1 MTRLDCLPIALL
13 TLTLAGCGQESDT
26 LPVDG
31 RDFDG
36 VSYSEPA
43 PYSGKVIDGYLIHAR
58 VWLDMDG
65 DSQYTPGPLE
75 IELENGNV
83 AVLESGE
90 PTTMSG
96 QGGEF
101 SLDVSE
107 LNLPPEVG
115 PDLDPGN
122 YPLYAV
128 ALPGK
133 TLEQTRGGDV
143 PVARAFLMS
152 AAPGVRN
159 ITPLTTLARYRTLF
173 GLGSYLEA
181 PEDLAGSLAGLNL
194 VADYVLAGDERA
206 HAYARALARFMAS
219 QVPDDYNEALSLPDS
234 DGKERSLRNP
244 EQAAYLLGI
253 SLVQNAPSVIA
264 VVDDASGGNYA
275 NVDVGALSLPEVP
288 LELTDPVLLTHQRI
302 KAQPE
307 SDQNLP
313 VSTSALMVSAEL
325 FFDYSES
332 GQLLSVSAEGCLA
345 PSMPELVRLINVNG
359 LMYQLG
365 SQWRPSVSLSPQS
378 RIAYEAEGV
387 DERLIFDWDNQ
398 RIYFE
403 TSTTCHEHEGISA
416 GSTELSGNPEVIYH
430 WQQAEKVDADTVSEL
445 VAEIPQA
452 GGPNLVRTLVR
463 QFQPAVSPD
472 NFAGFTMVDSGSI
485 IATLELSGTQAEC
498 TELEATEA
506 EVAVMDHVVT
516 DQYGYTLTGYE
527 PQPAN
532 FVDLA
537 LEYDARQFQDADP
550 ENPVS
555 RLLRYAFLD
564 PALSSLANVDAGTGF
579 QWAMYYL
586 KTFDPA
592 NPNLIREAYLTSY
605 SGARECKREYEEP
618 PSSAYAKV
626 EYSYQTLSE
635 YLLGLFD

>member
-1 MTRLDCLPIALL
+1 MMRRLAVFLIAPVFV
-13 TLTLAGCGQESDT
+13 LAGCNEDSSD
-26 LPVDG
+26 LAVDG

-36 VSYSEPA
+36 VEYVEPA
-43 PYSGKVIDGYLIHAR
+43 PYSGKVIDGYLTHAR

-75 IELENGNV
+75 IELENGNM

-96 QGGEF
+96 QGGGF
-101 SLDVSE
+101 ALDVAE
-107 LNLPPEVG
+107 LDLEPEVG
-115 PDLDPGN
+115 PDLDPRD

-133 TLEQTRGGDV
+133 TLEQTWRGDV

-159 ITPLTTLARYRTLF
+159 ITPLTTLARYRSLF
-173 GLGSYLEA
+173 GLGSYLEP

-194 VADYVLAGDERA
+194 VADYVLSGDERA

-219 QVPDDYNEALSLPDS
+219 QIPDDYNEVLSRPDS
-234 DGKERSLRNP
+234 DGTERFLRNAQ
-244 EQAAYLLGI
+244 QAAYLLGI
-253 SLVQNAPSVIA
+253 SLVQNTPLVIA
-264 VVDDASGGNYA
+264 VVDEAAGGDYA
-275 NVDVGALSLPEVP
+275 NVDPGDLTLPEVP
-288 LELTDPVLLTHQRI
+288 LELSDPVLLTHQRI
-302 KAQPE
+302 LAPPE
-307 SDQNLP
+307 SDQILP
-313 VSTSALMVSAEL
+313 VSISSLMVSSKL
-325 FFDYSES
+325 FFDYSEA

-387 DERLIFDWDNQ
+387 DERLIFDWDGQ

-416 GSTELSGNPEVIYH
+416 GSTELSGNPEVSYR
-430 WQQAEKVDADTVSEL
+430 WKKTGNAVSEL
-445 VAEIPQA
+445 IAEIPQ
-452 GGPNLVRTLVR
+452 GGDSILVRRLEPQPEPVVAPDDFDGFTLVE
-463 QFQPAVSPD
+463 
-472 NFAGFTMVDSGSI
+472 NGSLV
-485 IATLELSGTQAEC
+485 ASLELGGTGAAC
-498 TELEATEA
+498 DELRGTEA
-506 EVAVMDHVVT
+506 EVAAMDHVVT
-516 DQYGYTLTGYE
+516 DQYGYDFTGYE

-532 FVDLA
+532 FVGLA
-537 LEYDARQFQDADP
+537 LEYDARQFQGADP

-564 PALSSLANVDAGTGF
+564 PALSSLDSVDAGSGF

-586 KTFDPA
+586 TIFDPT
-592 NPNLIREAYLTSY
+592 NPNLIWEAYLTNY
-605 SGARECKREYEEP
+605 SGARECKREFEET

-626 EYSYQTLSE
+626 EYSYQALSE
-635 YLLGLFD
+635 YLLGQLD